1 MRPFLY
7 MVGEESPWLQPLW
20 VFRAPPLRASDASPQ
35 RPAYS
40 KKMFAFLYI
49 YLMLSKILQILFIAC
64 SVVLSQSV
72 ETGEVEYDR
81 VGVLKETK
89 RFSAS
94 RNDSLALNVYI
105 SLTSEYLKEH
115 NESWPI
121 DSCDVYSIYE
131 TFKYKKTMLP
141 LGGGR
146 VFADD
151 DFRVVRISSPK
162 IGGYKILDNLEKNCP
177 VIMKIIFDDS
187 LSKGVIVV
195 KDVFIYTRYIE
206 KQEDGTWRLKK
217 IRSGF

>member
-1 MRPFLY
+1 MFHEGISDFLIRIFRPTYKRMIKLFPKAYCFSVL
-7 MVGEESPWLQPLW
+7 
-20 VFRAPPLRASDASPQ
+20 VFTLSSCFSSQRFADCEKVMASVSS
-35 RPAYS
+35 Y
-40 KKMFAFLYI
+40 
-49 YLMLSKILQILFIAC
+49 
-64 SVVLSQSV
+64 
-72 ETGEVEYDR
+72 G
-81 VGVLKETK
+81 
-89 RFSAS
+89 
-94 RNDSLALNVYI
+94 DSLAINAYI
-105 SLTSEYLKEH
+105 SLTTEYLNEH

-141 LGGGR
+141 LGDGR